1 MPALPAFSVC
11 IPCLNAGPYLRD
23 RFDSLLAQNHRDFEI
38 VVLDSESTDGSWE
51 IILDHA
57 ARDPRIR
64 AFREPRRGLYEDWNA
79 CVARARHDW
88 IHVATADDTL
98 APDALAVFGAAIR
111 DHPEARLVGS
121 RLWQIDADGRDY
133 VDPARTH
140 CRDLLGCRHR
150 AEGWCSPWTEFLHAV
165 LVSAPFNSV
174 TQIVF
179 HRHAFDRAGGF
190 STRYGACGNGALQLR
205 LLLAEPAYYLPRRL
219 GSWRRHPAQ
228 ISVTRPVSIHGN
240 LHAVL
245 VSAPFNSVTQI
256 VFHRHAFDRAGGF
269 STRYGACGNGALQ
282 LRLLLA
288 EPAYYLPRRL
298 GSWRR
303 HPAQI
308 SVTRPVSIHGNL
320 RATLAHLAKDARVE
334 GLIPASLPFDLVVG
348 LACGTTQREI
358 PPGLPPRPARLARR
372 FQALGLFHRRRP
384 RLAAFVLLGVLSRIF
399 PHPRPFA
406 ALRRLVA

>member
-64 AFREPRRGLYEDWNA
+64 AHREPRRGLYEDWNA

-88 IHVATADDTL
+88 IYVATADDTL

-133 VDPARTH
+133 VDPARTQ

-150 AEGWCSPWTEFLHAV
+150 AEGWCSPWTEF
-165 LVSAPFNSV
+165 
-174 TQIVF
+174 
-179 HRHAFDRAGGF
+179 
-190 STRYGACGNGALQLR
+190 
-205 LLLAEPAYYLPRRL
+205 
-219 GSWRRHPAQ
+219 
-228 ISVTRPVSIHGN
+228 